1 MTRSEFSPDLL
12 ACQLPATSKKQLLE
26 TLCKRLANHASLD
39 ERKVLDAVLEREKLG
54 STVIGDAIAI
64 PHAMVDG
71 ASACVSLLA
80 TLEGPVD
87 FDGVNVDLVMLVL
100 GCEKD
105 RTGHLA
111 AMSAASKRLRLSS
124 KCLRNAL
131 QEAELQ
137 SALEDLTA
145 AA

>member
-1 MTRSEFSPDLL
+1 MTRPELSPDLL

-124 KCLRNAL
+124 ESLRNAL
-131 QEAELQ
+131 QEAELRN
-137 SALEDLTA
+137 ALEDLTA

>member
-1 MTRSEFSPDLL
+1 MTRSDLSPDLL

-54 STVIGDAIAI
+54 STVIGDGIAI

-87 FDGVNVDLVMLVL
+87 FDGANVDLVMLVL
-100 GCEKD
+100 GCEND

-111 AMSAASKRLRLSS
+111 AMSAASKRLLSS
-124 KCLRNAL
+124 NSLRRT
-131 QEAELQ
+131 QEAELRN
-137 SALEDLTA
+137 ALEDLTVA
-145 AA
+145 A